1 MSFQFSVFSFP
12 LSVYIIPPP
21 PAGTPPVSGGESK
34 RTLETRNLKPES
46 TTNNNFVPLSQGDE
60 REARRGY
67 VKNYER

>member
-1 MSFQFSVFSFP
+1 MCIFHFPFSLFHFP

-34 RTLETRNLKPES
+34 RTLETRKHP
-46 TTNNNFVPLSQGDE
+46 TTNFVPLSQGDE